1 MKYTGGKAPDHLATK
16 ERKGLATAARSVRRA
31 YRRAE
36 HMTAHEEA
44 LCAFSRLKLR
54 FLNPQPVGGCAQRT
68 AGTQRRMH
76 IPCRLLIACAALS
89 TAALAPAKTLI
100 HAGSLIDGRNDTVR
114 KAVTI
119 TVEGDRITG
128 LADGYAAAAAGDTV
142 VDLKSATVMPGWID
156 CHVHLSGEQSP
167 QSYTEGFFMNP
178 ADVALRSTVYAKR
191 TLLAGFTT
199 VRDCGADDKLN
210 LALRDAIAKGWVDG
224 PRIFAA
230 GTVGTTGSH
239 VGDNTNGLNTQ
250 LQELLAP
257 TNTGVANGP
266 DEMRRV
272 VRQRYKDGADFIKVS
287 STGGVLSLAKSGQ
300 APLYTDAELAVVVQT
315 AKDYGMK
322 VAAHAHGTEGMLR
335 AVRAGVHS
343 IEHGTFMTD
352 EVMAAMKEKGT
363 WYVPTISAGKFVGEK
378 AKIDGYFPAIV
389 RPKAAMIGP
398 IIQATFAR
406 AYQGGV
412 KIAFG
417 TDQGVAPHGDN
428 AKEFIYMVEAGM
440 PAMKAIQAATL
451 SAAQLL
457 EMEKDLGTVES
468 GKIAD
473 LVAVPGDPLA
483 DISLVT
489 KVNFVMK
496 AGKVYK
502 Q

>member
-1 MKYTGGKAPDHLATK
+1 MD
-16 ERKGLATAARSVRRA
+16 
-31 YRRAE
+31 
-36 HMTAHEEA
+36 M
-44 LCAFSRLKLR
+44 
-54 FLNPQPVGGCAQRT
+54 
-68 AGTQRRMH
+68 
-76 IPCRLLIACAALS
+76 
-89 TAALAPAKTLI
+89 
-100 HAGSLIDGRNDTVR
+100 
-114 KAVTI
+114 
-119 TVEGDRITG
+119 
-128 LADGYAAAAAGDTV
+128 
-142 VDLKSATVMPGWID
+142 
-156 CHVHLSGEQSP
+156 HVHLSGEQSP

-178 ADVALRSTVYAKR
+178 ADVALRATTYARK

-199 VRDCGADDKLN
+199 VRDCGADDKIHF
-210 LALRDAIAKGWVDG
+210 ALRDAVAKGWIDG
-224 PRIFAA
+224 PRIYAA
-230 GTVGTTGSH
+230 GSVGTTGSH
-239 VGDNTNGLNTQ
+239 VGDNTNGLNSQ

-266 DEMRRV
+266 DDMRRV

-300 APLYTDAELAVVVQT
+300 APLYTDEELAAVIAT

-352 EVMAAMKEKGT
+352 EIIALMKEKGT
-363 WYVPTISAGKFVGEK
+363 WYVSTISAGRFVGEK
-378 AKIDGYFPAIV
+378 AKIDGYFPAVV

-398 IIQATFAR
+398 AIQATFAR

-440 PAMKAIQAATL
+440 PPMKAIQSATL

-457 EMEKDLGTVES
+457 EMEKDLGTVEA
-468 GKIAD
+468 GKFAD
-473 LVAVPGDPLA
+473 LVAVAGDPLA
-483 DISLVT
+483 DIKLMT
-489 KVNFVMK
+489 DIRFVMK

>member
-1 MKYTGGKAPDHLATK
+1 M
-16 ERKGLATAARSVRRA
+16 
-31 YRRAE
+31 
-36 HMTAHEEA
+36 
-44 LCAFSRLKLR
+44 RL
-54 FLNPQPVGGCAQRT
+54 
-68 AGTQRRMH
+68 
-76 IPCRLLIACAALS
+76 PCRLLVTGAALCA
-89 TAALAPAKTLI
+89 AALAPAKILV
-100 HAGSLIDGRNDTVR
+100 HAGSLIDGRADTVR

-119 TVEGDRITG
+119 TIEGERITG
-128 LADGYAAAAAGDTV
+128 LADGYTAPAAGDTV
-142 VDLKSATVMPGWID
+142 IDLKNATVMPGLMD
-156 CHVHLSGEQSP
+156 MHVHLSGEQSP

-178 ADVALRSTVYAKR
+178 ADIALRATTYARK

-199 VRDCGADDKLN
+199 VRDCGADNKIN
-210 LALRDAIAKGWVDG
+210 FALRDAIAKGWIDG
-224 PRIFAA
+224 PRVYAA
-230 GTVGTTGSH
+230 GGIGTTGSH
-239 VGDNTNGLNTQ
+239 VGDDTNGLNTQ
-250 LQELLAP
+250 LQEVLAP
-257 TNTGVANGP
+257 TNTNVANGA

-300 APLYTDAELAVVVQT
+300 APLYTDEELAAVIST

-352 EVMAAMKEKGT
+352 EVIALMKEKGT
-363 WYVPTISAGKFVGEK
+363 WYVSTISAGRFVGEK
-378 AKIDGYFPAIV
+378 AKIDGYFPAVV

-398 IIQATFAR
+398 TIQATFAR

-440 PAMKAIQAATL
+440 PAMKAIQSATL

-457 EMEKDLGTVES
+457 EMEKDLGTVEA
-468 GKIAD
+468 GKFAD
-473 LVAVPGDPLA
+473 LVAVAGDPLA
-483 DISLVT
+483 DIKLMT
-489 KVNFVMK
+489 DIRFVMK

>member
-1 MKYTGGKAPDHLATK
+1 M
-16 ERKGLATAARSVRRA
+16 
-31 YRRAE
+31 
-36 HMTAHEEA
+36 
-44 LCAFSRLKLR
+44 RL
-54 FLNPQPVGGCAQRT
+54 
-68 AGTQRRMH
+68 
-76 IPCRLLIACAALS
+76 PCRLFVTGAALFA
-89 TAALAPAKTLI
+89 AALAPAKTLV
-100 HAGSLIDGRNDTVR
+100 HAGSLIDGRADTVR
-114 KAVTI
+114 KSVTI
-119 TVEGDRITG
+119 TIEGERITG
-128 LADGYAAAAAGDTV
+128 LADGYTAPAAGDTV
-142 VDLKSATVMPGWID
+142 IDLKHATVMPGLMD
-156 CHVHLSGEQSP
+156 MHVHLSGEQSP

-178 ADVALRSTVYAKR
+178 ADVALRATTYARK

-199 VRDCGADDKLN
+199 VRDCGADDKIHF
-210 LALRDAIAKGWVDG
+210 ALRDAVAKGWIDG
-224 PRIFAA
+224 PRIYAA
-230 GTVGTTGSH
+230 GSVGTTGSH
-239 VGDNTNGLNTQ
+239 VGDNTNGLNSQ
-250 LQELLAP
+250 LQEVLAH

-300 APLYTDAELAVVVQT
+300 APLYTDEELAAVIST
-315 AKDYGMK
+315 AKDYGLK

-352 EVMAAMKEKGT
+352 EVIALMKEKGT
-363 WYVPTISAGKFVGEK
+363 WYVSTISAGRFVGEK
-378 AKIDGYFPAIV
+378 AKIDGYFPAVV

-398 IIQATFAR
+398 TIQATFTR

-440 PAMKAIQAATL
+440 PAMKAIQSATL

-457 EMEKDLGTVES
+457 EMEKDLGTVEA
-468 GKIAD
+468 GKFAD
-473 LVAVPGDPLA
+473 LVAVAGDPLT
-483 DISLVT
+483 DIKLMT
-489 KVNFVMK
+489 DIRFVMK